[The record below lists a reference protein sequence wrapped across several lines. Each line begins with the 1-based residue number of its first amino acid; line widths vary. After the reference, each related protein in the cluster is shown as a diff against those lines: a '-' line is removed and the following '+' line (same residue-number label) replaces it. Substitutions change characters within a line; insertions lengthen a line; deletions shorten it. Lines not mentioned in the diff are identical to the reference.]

1 MSTAEIRHSTK
12 QFRPELLLF
21 CGIAGLVGSFAPIL
35 MNIVATFVAEHDV
48 VADTISDLGR
58 GPHKWIMD
66 TGFYL
71 GAAGLIALAIGAAH
85 AHLGGL
91 RWSIGIF
98 ILPLL
103 ALVTV
108 LIGVWDTFGQGEDL
122 SVHTR
127 LTFLLGPLYLLGP
140 LVMASSA
147 GAVMP
152 SAKWLFAAAALLWA
166 VLATWFKLAPD
177 GFDGL
182 IEKLAVLATLLW
194 TVPLSLILLSLAKRA
209 T

>member
-1 MSTAEIRHSTK
+1 MASDDFQSDLNAR
-12 QFRPELLLF
+12 RAELLLF
-21 CGIAGLVGSFAPIL
+21 CGALGLAGSLAPIV
-35 MNIVATFVAEHDV
+35 MNAAASFVAQHDF

-58 GPHKWIMD
+58 GPHSWIMD
-66 TGFYL
+66 TGFYI

-85 AHLGGL
+85 VHLGGM

-108 LIGVWDTFGQGEDL
+108 LIGVWDQFGNGEDL

-140 LVMASSA
+140 LCMAPSA
-147 GAVMP
+147 ARVMP
-152 SAKWLFAAAALLWA
+152 NAKLLFYGAALLWA

-177 GFDGL
+177 EIDGL
-182 IEKLAVLATLLW
+182 IEKLAVLSTLLW
-194 TVPLSLILLSLAKRA
+194 TVPLSLILLQLARDPS
-209 T
+209 